1 MDEGIER
8 IRRLSRQ
15 ARQETKRH
23 QEADDAA
30 WLESGRAHLA
40 QLERSIPARLRE
52 LAAAADGDLRFEDSV
67 FKSQAATA
75 LRIVW
80 RSGTPGSHE
89 VELWLLRDTASV
101 EWRWAMGHRQPRI
114 VHRVPAERFDL
125 ARLDRLVAALA
136 DPEQWRGGHP
146 PEV

>member
-8 IRRLSRQ
+8 IRQLSRQ
-15 ARQETKRH
+15 ARQAPNGH
-23 QEADDAA
+23 QDADDAA
-30 WLESGRAHLA
+30 WLEAGRAHLA
-40 QLERSIPARLRE
+40 QLERSIPVRLRE
-52 LAAAADGDLRFEDSV
+52 LATAADGDLRVEDSA

-80 RSGTPGSHE
+80 RSGTPASHE
-89 VELWLLRDTASV
+89 VELWLLRETASV
-101 EWRWAMGHRQPRI
+101 EWRWTMGHRQPQI
-114 VHRVPAERFDL
+114 VHRVPAERFNL
-125 ARLDRLVAALA
+125 TRLDHLVASLA

>member
-8 IRRLSRQ
+8 IRQLSRQ
-15 ARQETKRH
+15 ARQQTNGHRD
-23 QEADDAA
+23 ADDAA
-30 WLESGRAHLA
+30 WLEAGRAHLA

-52 LAAAADGDLRFEDSV
+52 LAQAADGDLRVEDSA

-89 VELWLLRDTASV
+89 VELWLLRETASV
-101 EWRWAMGHRQPRI
+101 EWRWTMGHRQPQI
-114 VHRVPAERFDL
+114 VHRT
-125 ARLDRLVAALA
+125 RLDRLVASLA